1 MEAFKRAIGYHSD
14 LKNNHDGYE
23 GSYPT
28 RRNSFT
34 QKKTNFN
41 PQISAK
47 IPLFGADETEVID
60 KRKNK
65 KLELKNLAGTLLVN
79 KQNTFDS
86 NAPARV
92 VVVSSTSINSQQQ
105 NNNDIFSENC
115 GAYNDQDE
123 NSSLLSTEMG
133 IRNEGNN
140 HLTSS
145 SNDNENIYE
154 VSNTARNPVKAA
166 FKLGKGKNVFNHF
179 CCR

>member
-1 MEAFKRAIGYHSD
+1 MEVFKIDYLSSPS
-14 LKNNHDGYE
+14 NTQDGLQVPF
-23 GSYPT
+23 PT

-34 QKKTNFN
+34 QKANVCCRQTTPTA
-41 PQISAK
+41 PQKGSIC
-47 IPLFGADETEVID
+47 FWDER
-60 KRKNK
+60 KGKNK

-86 NAPARV
+86 NVPARV
-92 VVVSSTSINSQQQ
+92 VVVSSSTSLNSQQQ